1 MYGGETGIRRSR
13 VYIPFINSIT
23 HSFVVQLSC
32 KSSIMAS
39 MDGKAVTL
47 MIRYKDGAGTWKRK
61 PAARGANGRIK
72 PGHALIDGK
81 VVPVKN
87 WTYDLRYTVNRKTS
101 YLPVGN
107 SAAEADARREQ
118 LEIKSSVK
126 AQAKEA
132 GIQVVEL
139 PESKTL
145 KATAAAYI
153 DNAAKRGAL
162 EAAEQARLVSGE
174 FLRLVRATKIDQVTQ
189 DDIFAYHEWLRK
201 NQCGDR
207 TVSNK
212 HMRLASWLRFAGIDP
227 KEIPP
232 RPRYEQK
239 LPDMYSSAQTSALLG
254 AADPYVR
261 ICILVALKCGLR
273 DQELRHIEFR
283 DIDWESRTLRVRAKP
298 QWKFTVKTWEQ
309 REVPVPKDVLEALME
324 WQQKRPEQA
333 LILGTKNQKPNT
345 KLLRTI
351 KHVAKRAGL
360 NCGRCGACQE
370 RRECENF
377 TLHRFR
383 RTYITTLLR
392 RRIDLRTV
400 QACADHKDIASTMRY
415 LTPQTATEAQDAIN
429 AIEW

>member
-1 MYGGETGIRRSR
+1 MEAQAGRQERQRR
-13 VYIPFINSIT
+13 V
-23 HSFVVQLSC
+23 
-32 KSSIMAS
+32 
-39 MDGKAVTL
+39 
-47 MIRYKDGAGTWKRK
+47 
-61 PAARGANGRIK
+61 K

-81 VVPVKN
+81 VVPVKD
-87 WTYDLRYTVNRKTS
+87 WTYDLRYTVDRKTA
-101 YLPVGN
+101 YLHVGD
-107 SAAEADARREQ
+107 SAADADARRQQ

-132 GIQVVEL
+132 GIQVVETA
-139 PESKTL
+139 ESKTL

-153 DNAAKRGAL
+153 DNAVKRGAN
-162 EAAEQARLVSGE
+162 EAAEQARLVSEE
-174 FLRLVRATKIDQVTQ
+174 FLRLVKVSKVDQVTQ
-189 DDIFAYHEWLRK
+189 DDVFAYHQWLRK

-227 KEIPP
+227 KQIPP
-232 RPRYEQK
+232 RPRYEEK
-239 LPDMYSSAQTSALLG
+239 LPDMYSSAQTSALLA
-254 AADPYVR
+254 AADPYMR
-261 ICILVALKCGLR
+261 MCILIALKCGLR
-273 DQELRHIEFR
+273 DQELRHVEFR
-283 DIDWESRTLRVRAKP
+283 DIDWESKTLRVRAKP

-309 REVPVPKDVLEALME
+309 REVPVTKNVLEALME
-324 WQQKRPEQA
+324 WQQKRPGQT

-345 KLLRTI
+345 KLLRML
-351 KHVAKRAGL
+351 KHVAKYAGL
-360 NCGRCGACQE
+360 NCGRCDPCLE
-370 RRECENF
+370 RKECEEF

-400 QACADHKDIASTMRY
+400 QAYAGHKDIASTMRY